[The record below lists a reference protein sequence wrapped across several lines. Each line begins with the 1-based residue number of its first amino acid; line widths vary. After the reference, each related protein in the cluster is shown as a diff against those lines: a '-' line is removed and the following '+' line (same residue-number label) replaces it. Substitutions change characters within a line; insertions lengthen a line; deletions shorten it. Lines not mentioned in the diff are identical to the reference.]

1 MRESN
6 DRLGIILMI
15 LTSFVFALQDGISR
29 YLAENYSILTVV
41 MLRYWFFAAFV
52 VTLAAAR
59 GGGIARVA
67 RSGQPLLQIFRG
79 ILLAT
84 EICVMIAGF
93 VLLGLIESHAVFAI
107 YPLLIAALSGPVLG
121 EHVGWRRWTA
131 IGIGLLGVLVV
142 LRPGFRVFAPEAL
155 VPFAAALM
163 FALYGLL
170 TRRAARTDSAETS
183 FFYTGVAGAAAITLV
198 GPFFWDPMQGWVD
211 WAWMA
216 TLCATGVTG
225 HFLLIK
231 TYEVAEASLV
241 QPFSYFQLVFVT
253 LLAIG
258 LFDERLDPLTAAGGG
273 LILATGVYT
282 ILRTGRAPR
291 LGRAAEEGPAA
302 WRI

>member
-1 MRESN
+1 MKESN
-6 DRLGIILMI
+6 DRLGITLMI

-29 YLAENYSILTVV
+29 YLAENYHVLTVV

-52 VTLAAAR
+52 VAISASR

-79 ILLAT
+79 VLLAT
-84 EICVMIAGF
+84 EVCVMIAGF

-121 EHVGWRRWTA
+121 EHVGWRRWSA
-131 IGIGLLGVLVV
+131 IGIGLVGVLVV

-155 VPFAAALM
+155 VPFVAALM

-198 GPFFWDPMQGWVD
+198 GPFFWDPMEGWVD

-216 TLCATGVTG
+216 TLCLTGVTG

-241 QPFSYFQLVFVT
+241 QPFSYFQLVFIT
-253 LLAIG
+253 LIALG
-258 LFDERLDPLTAAGGG
+258 VFNEHLDPLTAAGGG
-273 LILATGVYT
+273 LILAAGVYT
-282 ILRTGRAPR
+282 ILRTARAPR
-291 LGRAAEEGPAA
+291 QGRVSAKSTPAL
-302 WRI
+302 RG